1 MPAKFQSIKYVTGV
15 SFAWLTSVGVLT
27 SIFIDIE
34 AQHRKEDKELIR
46 KLQEEIKLLKDVRDV
61 HL

>member
-1 MPAKFQSIKYVTGV
+1 MPAKFQSIKYVAGV

-34 AQHRKEDKELIR
+34 AHHMKEDKELIR
-46 KLQEEIKLLKDVRDV
+46 KLQEEIKLLKDVRN
-61 HL
+61 LK